1 MRKLWKLLRAKVLR
15 FNVAFFVRLYIIFVK
30 SQRIVIIIQ
39 VKSKKLYTLD
49 NSMISS
55 LLFFITHS

>member
-15 FNVAFFVRLYIIFVK
+15 FNVAFFVGEGVICLLVIIFVK

-39 VKSKKLYTLD
+39 VKLMKLYYTR
-49 NSMISS
+49 
-55 LLFFITHS
+55 